1 MDLMTDD
8 QAVAGAEKEIDAAF
22 EESPLFSLDYSQ
34 AMWTVLAVSD
44 DQYFMEEHRRERAEM
59 HALVEMDIN
68 AQTHP
73 LRACFKQCKRSN
85 KLVHRAYSKHDY
97 DLGV

>member
-1 MDLMTDD
+1 
-8 QAVAGAEKEIDAAF
+8 V
-22 EESPLFSLDYSQ
+22 
-34 AMWTVLAVSD
+34 
-44 DQYFMEEHRRERAEM
+44 EEHRRERAEM
-59 HALVEMDIN
+59 HALVAMDIN

-97 DLGV
+97 DLGVRWLKEAKGYDHFRTIFPLWRGKQIKRLPRLLVDRVLPAVGACRVA